1 MRERWC
7 RVGLYITPS
16 HIRLFGK
23 GKKAGTLQPYVF
35 FQPEGSRSRKWGW
48 EARCAVF
55 GLQAAGR
62 GEPKAERE
70 LAGSL
75 VWLAETET
83 GGKYPEW
90 YFFDP
95 RCRQLRGCRWVIMY
109 EFQWNRTT

>member
-1 MRERWC
+1 M
-7 RVGLYITPS
+7 
-16 HIRLFGK
+16 
-23 GKKAGTLQPYVF
+23 
-35 FQPEGSRSRKWGW
+35 
-48 EARCAVF
+48 F

-75 VWLAETET
+75 AWLVETET

-95 RCRQLRGCRWVIMY
+95 RCRQLRGC
-109 EFQWNRTT
+109 